1 MFSNPF
7 SHPSCCLL
15 PTVWLIAQVL
25 DVVVPIK
32 DLRQLTLNWPLPPA
46 RAHYRVKPASLLSHL
61 IGHEGV
67 GSLLSA
73 LKTRGWATSLS
84 AGTAHSFRQFSTFG
98 VSIDLTEDGLRHCD
112 DIAQLVFG
120 CVG

>member
-1 MFSNPF
+1 M
-7 SHPSCCLL
+7 
-15 PTVWLIAQVL
+15 L

-32 DLRQLTLNWPLPPA
+32 DLRQLTLNWLLPPA
-46 RAHYRVKPASLLSHL
+46 RSHYRVKPASLLSHL

-84 AGTAHSFRQFSTFG
+84 AGTAHSFRQFSTFA

-112 DIAQLVFG
+112 DIAQLVFR